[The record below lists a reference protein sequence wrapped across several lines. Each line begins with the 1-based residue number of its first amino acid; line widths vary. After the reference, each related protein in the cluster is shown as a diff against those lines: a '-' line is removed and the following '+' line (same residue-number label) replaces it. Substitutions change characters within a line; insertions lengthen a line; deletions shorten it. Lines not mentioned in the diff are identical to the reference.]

1 MTDLRLVKLF
11 AWTIGVLILLW
22 MLTECLGGANETD
35 PGYQDLDRDTE
46 QFAADCQNA
55 WQALDLAV
63 SADGGSV
70 DAVVDQLDAL
80 GTEIE
85 DPNLKALT
93 AGFAQQAQEIV
104 ADAPPD
110 DPEALQDAQAA
121 FRDDAAL
128 DLAMRCPL
136 R

>member
-1 MTDLRLVKLF
+1 MTDLRLGKLF

-22 MLTECLGGANETD
+22 MLTECLGGADETD
-35 PGYQDLDRDTE
+35 PGYQDLDRDT
-46 QFAADCQNA
+46 QQYAADCERA

-63 SADGGSV
+63 QADSGNV
-70 DAVVDQLDAL
+70 DAVIDQVDTL
-80 GTEIE
+80 GTEID

-93 AGFAQQAQEIV
+93 ASFGDQAQDMV
-104 ADAPPD
+104 ASARSEDA
-110 DPEALQDAQAA
+110 EALADAQAA

-128 DLAMRCPL
+128 SLAMRCPL

>member
-22 MLTECLGGANETD
+22 MLTECLGGANEID
-35 PGYQDLDRDTE
+35 PGYQDLERDDK
-46 QFAADCQNA
+46 QYAADCENA
-55 WQALDLAV
+55 WQALDLAAG
-63 SADGGSV
+63 ADGDSV
-70 DAVVDQLDAL
+70 DGVVDQIDAL

-85 DPNLKALT
+85 DPNLKSLT
-93 AGFAQQAQEIV
+93 ANFAQQIQAIV
-104 ADAPPD
+104 ADVPAGD
-110 DPEALQDAQAA
+110 AEALADAQAA

-128 DLAMRCPL
+128 GLAMRCPL

>member
-22 MLTECLGGANETD
+22 MLTECLGGADETD
-35 PGYQDLDRDTE
+35 PGYQDLDRDTQ
-46 QFAADCQNA
+46 QFAADCERA
-55 WQALDLAV
+55 WQALDLAAT
-63 SADGGSV
+63 ADSGTV
-70 DAVVDQLDAL
+70 DVVLDQLDTL

-93 AGFAQQAQEIV
+93 ADFGERTQEMV
-104 ADAPPD
+104 AGAEGEDAL
-110 DPEALQDAQAA
+110 ADAQAA

>member
-35 PGYQDLDRDTE
+35 PGYQDLDRDD
-46 QFAADCQNA
+46 QQYAADCERT

-63 SADGGSV
+63 SADRDSV
-70 DAVVDQLDAL
+70 DAVLDQIDAL

-85 DPNLKALT
+85 DPGLKTLT
-93 AGFAQQAQEIV
+93 ANFGQQIQTIV
-104 ADAPPD
+104 ADVPAGD
-110 DPEALQDAQAA
+110 DEALTDAQEQ

-128 DLAMRCPL
+128 GLSMRCPL

>member
-22 MLTECLGGANETD
+22 MLTECLGGADETD
-35 PGYQDLDRDTE
+35 PGPQDLNRDT
-46 QFAADCQNA
+46 QQYAADCERA

-63 SADGGSV
+63 QADDDNV
-70 DAVVDQLDAL
+70 DSIVDQLDTL

-93 AGFAQQAQEIV
+93 ADFGQQAQEMV
-104 ADAPPD
+104 ADAQSQD
-110 DPEALQDAQAA
+110 AEALEDAQAA

>member
-11 AWTIGVLILLW
+11 AWTIGVLVLLW
-22 MLTECLGGANETD
+22 MLAECLGGADETD
-35 PGYQDLDRDTE
+35 PGYDDLDRDT
-46 QFAADCQNA
+46 QQVVADCERA
-55 WQALDLAV
+55 WQALDLAAGAE
-63 SADGGSV
+63 SGTV

-80 GTEIE
+80 GTEIA
-85 DPNLKALT
+85 DPDLKALT
-93 AGFAQQAQEIV
+93 ADFGRRAQAFV
-104 ADAPPD
+104 ADAPAD
-110 DPEALQDAQAA
+110 DQEALEDAQAA

>member
-22 MLTECLGGANETD
+22 MLTECLGGVDETD
-35 PGYQDLDRDTE
+35 PGYQDLDRDTQQYE
-46 QFAADCQNA
+46 ADCERA

-63 SADGGSV
+63 QADRGNV
-70 DAVVDQLDAL
+70 DVVIDQVDTL
-80 GTEIE
+80 GTEID

-93 AGFAQQAQEIV
+93 ASFGDQAQDMV
-104 ADAPPD
+104 ASARSEDA
-110 DPEALQDAQAA
+110 EALADAQAA

-128 DLAMRCPL
+128 RLAMRCPL

>member
-22 MLTECLGGANETD
+22 MLAECLGGVDETD

-46 QFAADCQNA
+46 QFAADCEHA
-55 WQALDLAV
+55 WRAFDLAAE
-63 SADGGSV
+63 ADSGNLDGV
-70 DAVVDQLDAL
+70 LDQIDTI
-80 GTEIE
+80 GTEIA

-93 AGFAQQAQEIV
+93 SGFALQAQQMV
-104 ADAPPD
+104 ANAPEGD
-110 DPEALQDAQAA
+110 EDALQEAQAA
-121 FRDDAAL
+121 FRDDASL
-128 DLAMRCPL
+128 DLAMRCPV

>member
-22 MLTECLGGANETD
+22 MLAECLGGADETD
-35 PGYQDLDRDTE
+35 PGYQDLERDTE
-46 QFAADCQNA
+46 QIVADCEHA
-55 WQALDLAV
+55 WQAFDLA
-63 SADGGSV
+63 ADADSGNLDGV
-70 DAVVDQLDAL
+70 LDQLDAI
-80 GTEIE
+80 GTGIA

-93 AGFAQQAQEIV
+93 ADYALQVQDMV
-104 ADAPPD
+104 ANVPEGDA
-110 DPEALQDAQAA
+110 EALEEAQAA
-121 FRDDAAL
+121 FRDEASL